1 MTSSKIPILSEV
13 EMACY
18 AHKIVGALDEMHKAG
33 FIHNNVRPDAIVLHR
48 IRNARGH
55 EFRVSLRGFGH
66 ISQLKSLGLS
76 CYDSNWL

>member
-33 FIHNNVRPDAIVLHR
+33 FIHNNIRREAIIVH
-48 IRNARGH
+48 
-55 EFRVSLRGFGH
+55 
-66 ISQLKSLGLS
+66 KSS
-76 CYDSNWL
+76 K